1 MLFCAVLVASCSKDP
16 LDTPGI
22 DSTTE
27 GVVNLTLNLSAA
39 TRAEY
44 EYTGDA
50 EVRIYKVENNNRE
63 LVRHYMSM
71 KNDMPAELRLIAG
84 KYVAA
89 VSIDKNT
96 PATFDGGTLYSGEA
110 EFDVEAGKVCDVNVV
125 CAIRN
130 TLIKVVFDKSIE
142 ETFNGYFED
151 TVTGLSG
158 FYAAAVM
165 ASNEWEPNY
174 KNSTK
179 PHLEYKRLDMT
190 ENNEDGS
197 RYGIGYFVLPAG
209 VENISYCFHGA
220 LKDQTVIG
228 SNPDDGNNPVP
239 GEVHIHRTTALKPFG
254 ENPGTREG
262 VMYTL
267 TFKYTPD
274 AEGYVKVDFDVT
286 AADWEVTDKVAGID
300 PSPKPALEGDGFT
313 LGEIYNV
320 VDQELKYSVSYDKAA
335 IEKITVRVSDVATR
349 AAGDIVIN
357 VKEGNYNQDGITAT
371 REDEGKKVKLTFG
384 ADFLN
389 KLNGGTHRLRF
400 TIVSADGKEND
411 PTSTIRT
418 QGLVAVEHDAWNAAA
433 DAAAVVFADN
443 KSNAKIQYREKG
455 GNGAWTDY
463 TLATTT
469 DGDIYDE
476 SISGFGYENRGKT
489 YELQLAINGQQTG
502 KIVEITTAAG
512 TPEIPNAGFETWGK
526 DGSAFIPFADKNS
539 NDQFWDTG
547 NHGSTTLGPS
557 YNITTNET
565 GGIHAGSPGTTYAQL
580 GSRSILGYFAAG
592 NIFVGKYAGTVGT
605 NGVIAFGKPFNYTYR
620 PKALRFWYKATIGNM
635 DTGSRYDDAGV
646 KKGDPDPNEI
656 YVMFCSMGGAHI
668 VNTKTGSTTFVYPT
682 SKTISYCSDKTYDK
696 NSTNDKEDGKVIAY
710 GVWKNTDNQGEWA
723 KFDLKITYN
732 DEDYDGEMPNYLMLT
747 ASASKYGDYFIGHN
761 GNTLCLDD
769 IEFIY
774 E

>member
-1 MLFCAVLVASCSKDP
+1 MKRLYYIAMLFCAVLVASCSKDP

-39 TRAEY
+39 TRA

-110 EFDVEAGKVCDVNVV
+110 EFDVEAGKVCNVNVE

-142 ETFNGYFED
+142 DTFKGYFED
-151 TVTGLSG
+151 TVTGLRG
-158 FYAAAVM
+158 YYAAAVM
-165 ASNEWEPNY
+165 ASNEWDPNY
-174 KNSTK
+174 KSSSK
-179 PHLEYKRLDMT
+179 PHLEYERMDMT
-190 ENNEDGS
+190 VNDEDGS
-197 RYGIGYFVLPAG
+197 SSRVGYFVLPAG
-209 VENISYCFHGA
+209 VEHISYCFHGA
-220 LKDQTVIG
+220 LEDKTVIG
-228 SNPDDGNNPVP
+228 SNPDDDNNPVP
-239 GEVHIHRTTALKPFG
+239 GQVHIHNTKELKLY
-254 ENPGTREG
+254 NDTTREG

-286 AADWEVTDKVAGID
+286 AADWAVTDKVAGID
-300 PSPKPALEGDGFT
+300 PSPKPIVEGDGFS
-313 LGEIYNV
+313 LGEIHNV
-320 VDQELKYSVSYDKAA
+320 AGQELAYTASYDKAA

-349 AAGDIVIN
+349 AAGDIVIDLKN
-357 VKEGNYNQDGITAT
+357 SDYDQDGITAT
-371 REDEGKKVKLTFG
+371 REEEGKKVKLTFG
-384 ADFLN
+384 AGFLN

-400 TIVSADGKEND
+400 TIVAGDKEND
-411 PTSTIRT
+411 LTSTIRT

-455 GNGAWTDY
+455 GNGSWTDY
-463 TLATTT
+463 ALAATT

-512 TPEIPNAGFETWGK
+512 TPEIPNAGFETWG
-526 DGSAFIPFADKNS
+526 SYQFPNDKKAILGPYTDNT
-539 NDQFWDTG
+539 DQFWDTG
-547 NHGSTTLGPS
+547 NHGSATLS
-557 YNITTNET
+557 KTVTTNDSDKPH
-565 GGIHAGSPGTTYAQL
+565 GGSYSAKLQSQWIVMK
-580 GSRSILGYFAAG
+580 FAAG
-592 NIFVGKYAGTVGT
+592 NIFVGEYVDTVGT
-605 NGVIAFGKPFNYTYR
+605 DGVIAFGKKFNYTYR
-620 PKALRFWYKATIGNM
+620 PKALRFWYKANVGNI
-635 DTGSRYDDAGV
+635 DRGSGAPNV
-646 KKGDPDPNEI
+646 SQGDLDPNEI
-656 YVMFCSMGGAHI
+656 YVMLCNMEGPHI
-668 VNTKTGSTTFVYPT
+668 VNTSDKGTLVDPKSPT
-682 SKTISYCSDKTYDK
+682 IPYCSASSYNSK
-696 NSTNDKEDGKVIAY
+696 STNDAKGNVVAY
-710 GVWKNTDNQGEWA
+710 GVWNNTKSQSEW
-723 KFDLKITYN
+723 KDVDLELNFHEENKTQK
-732 DEDYDGEMPNYLMLT
+732 PTYLMIT
-747 ASASKYGDYFIGHN
+747 ASASKYGDYFMGCDKN
-761 GNTLCLDD
+761 SLSLDD
-769 IEFIY
+769 IEFVY
-774 E
+774 